1 MKKQNEETK
10 LKKQLFDKIEF
21 VCEDKELKKK
31 LEEAF
36 LKKLLS
42 KEVEK

>member
-1 MKKQNEETK
+1 MIT
-10 LKKQLFDKIEF
+10 KKQLFDTVDF

>member
-1 MKKQNEETK
+1 MKKQNETK
-10 LKKQLFDKIEF
+10 LKKQLFDTVDF

-31 LEEAF
+31 LEDAF

-42 KEVEK
+42 EEVEK